1 MDFRSFMVDGIAD
14 EFHFEPEGGVGD
26 GEEESPSN
34 TFVNNEAP
42 IIYVNPMNFAPPS
55 HVAKNV
61 GDLNDVSL
69 EKGIVDEAE
78 RLRKSSK
85 ARGKRKQVTGP
96 TVKEALHSDP
106 DIYEFPSAMEL
117 KDFVDCHFVVAHAVL
132 ENMLNSWTRRLMS
145 ALQKQE
151 LLVMLSGK
159 GKLRKTRP
167 MISLRGNTLSILRS
181 KLEELESK
189 RERLKVSE
197 TQLLQDI
204 NKLRCT
210 TFKEMATLKEPFTL
224 EKMLG
229 YRSASEKEFNQASD
243 ELAIASYPFITEAFA
258 NLYASLEEL
267 LLKKPR
273 SHRSKFASSQS
284 GPLSSK
290 TLIN

>member
-1 MDFRSFMVDGIAD
+1 MITTNNKIKGRKPSGPMLLPQLKTMGAAPVARAPYRLAPSEMLELSNQLQELVDREMDFRSFMVDGIAD
-14 EFHFEPEGGVGD
+14 EFHLNDEL
-26 GEEESPSN
+26 
-34 TFVNNEAP
+34 
-42 IIYVNPMNFAPPS
+42 Y
-55 HVAKNV
+55 
-61 GDLNDVSL
+61 LNDVSL

-117 KDFVDCHFVVAHAVL
+117 KDFVDCHFVVAH
-132 ENMLNSWTRRLMS
+132 TRRLMS

-167 MISLRGNTLSILRS
+167 KM
-181 KLEELESK
+181 
-189 RERLKVSE
+189 
-197 TQLLQDI
+197 
-204 NKLRCT
+204 
-210 TFKEMATLKEPFTL
+210 TL
-224 EKMLG
+224 ERKCNDAFLSVVMRRVCWFPDLSRRP
-229 YRSASEKEFNQASD
+229 YSMASD